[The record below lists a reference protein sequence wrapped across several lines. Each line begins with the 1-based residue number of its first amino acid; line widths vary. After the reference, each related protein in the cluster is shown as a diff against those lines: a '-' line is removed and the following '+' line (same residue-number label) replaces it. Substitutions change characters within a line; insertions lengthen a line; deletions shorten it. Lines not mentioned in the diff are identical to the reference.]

1 MGDLKTWARE
11 NSPFIR
17 LNDGDSETGIYKGWK
32 EVADAYNPGKVKI
45 RYSIEIG
52 GKIKTFDNGSSAV
65 AMQFDTA
72 KEGDLVKITAHGT
85 DMRKRYTVDVLP
97 DEE

>member
-17 LNDGDSETGIYKGWK
+17 LNDGDSETGIYKGWVK
-32 EVADAYNPGKVKI
+32 MQDTYNPGKEKI
-45 RYSIEIG
+45 RYSIEID
-52 GKIKTFDNGSSAV
+52 GKVKTFDNGSVSV
-65 AMQFDTA
+65 AMQFDDA
-72 KEGDLVKITAHGT
+72 KEGDLIKITAHGT

-97 DEE
+97 NEE